1 MIGEPLP
8 AIIQVM
14 EARTSV
20 ALPLSTSHEDADD
33 VRRFEVIIRKHFGSV
48 DAYARRRVPARA
60 HDVTGEER
68 GLSLET
74 RRRPARWLAFWLN

>member
-1 MIGEPLP
+1 VIGEPLP
-8 AIIQVM
+8 AIIQAM

-20 ALPLSTSHEDADD
+20 ALPLSTSQEDAD
-33 VRRFEVIIRKHFGSV
+33 VRRFEVIIRKRFGSV

-68 GLSLET
+68 SLSLET